1 MRRRK
6 FIVVS
11 SAFAVSA
18 SGCLGALGEP
28 DDGGDEGEGNGTA
41 DDGTGTN
48 GADGDEGDEA
58 DAYTLSIGVE
68 HPNYV
73 VTTRSTFSNEMND
86 AERVEEFEEP
96 TRGYVREAVEEGR
109 ADIDEPEDALLE
121 AVQGVRHVRDGDEVY
136 ALDHILPEYVVTGTV
151 ADVSDDEVDEDR
163 VVHVTDDIV
172 RALGPDNRQ
181 IVMMRTSVVGG
192 GRGEL
197 ETGEYRTTSLSKE
210 LEGFLEETDYIAVS
224 ISRNPTVTD
233 EYVELE
239 LSREDPDEY
248 YLAAERLTHEELFDV
263 EEVRYLDEL
272 PDDITE
278 VVRTAV
284 EGEYRGD
291 SIPDGFEDATGDAHF
306 LVDDEA
312 HRPELLEPDYGD
324 APVEVA
330 AEITDTGFDETHE
343 SVDEET
349 FESYRE
355 EFEDA
360 YESDDEEAIEILTE
374 ELWDEYRPDEGAV
387 FELTLANTSEE
398 TVHVFSGA
406 PAPFG
411 VLHAEDADA
420 GTDARARRLVW
431 TETYVE
437 NGHVNVGPHGLAV
450 NSIGLNTEIGAGE
463 EETETYEVGFP
474 PGEYRVEESVSV
486 SREQHGDGET
496 YPYTVVVKVQEATG
510 DDEEASDDEA

>member
-11 SAFAVSA
+11 SAFAASA

-41 DDGTGTN
+41 DGEVEPNDASGE
-48 GADGDEGDEA
+48 EGDT
-58 DAYTLSIGVE
+58 YTLSVGVE

-86 AERVEEFEEP
+86 AERVGEFDESA
-96 TRGYVREAVEEGR
+96 RRYVREAVEEGR

-121 AVQGVRHVRDGDEVY
+121 AIEGVRHVRDGDDVY
-136 ALDHILPEYVVTGTV
+136 ALDHSLPEYVVTGTV

-197 ETGEYRTTSLSKE
+197 ETGEYRTTSLSEE
-210 LEGFLEETDYIAVS
+210 LEGFLDETDYIAVS
-224 ISRNPTVTD
+224 TSENPTVTD

-239 LSREDPDEY
+239 LSREDPEDY
-248 YLAAERLTHEELFDV
+248 YVEAERPSHEELFDV

-272 PDDITE
+272 PDDIAE

-291 SIPDGFEDATGDAHF
+291 TLPDGFEDSVGDAHF

-312 HRPELLEPDYGD
+312 HRPELLEPDYD
-324 APVEVA
+324 AAPVEVR
-330 AEITDTGFDETHE
+330 AEVVDAGFDETHE
-343 SVDEET
+343 PVDEET

-360 YESDDEEAIEILTE
+360 YDSDDEEAIESLTE
-374 ELWDEYRPDEGAV
+374 ELWDEYRPDDGAV

-411 VLHAEDADA
+411 VLTAEKVGDEADERR
-420 GTDARARRLVW
+420 GRLVW
-431 TETYVE
+431 SETYVE

-450 NSIGLNTEIGAGE
+450 NSIGINTDIDAGDA
-463 EETETYEVGFP
+463 ETETYEVGFP
-474 PGEYRVEESVSV
+474 SGEYRVEESVDV
-486 SREQHGDGET
+486 SRQQHADGET
-496 YPYTVVVKVQEATG
+496 YPYTLVIEVDGASSDHEA
-510 DDEEASDDEA
+510 